1 MTGSYT
7 ADIIDVPSHGI
18 RLRPEHGADVPRAPS
33 EQNLLALAIAMALGA
48 AGYEHHPEPR
58 DPGLQTIDALLEG
71 HTTAPWR
78 AAAGGRQRA
87 RGRALRTRWCA
98 SGRSLRPGPATSRT
112 AECGRPRRSRC

>member
-1 MTGSYT
+1 VTGSYT

-33 EQNLLALAIAMALGA
+33 EQNLLALAIALALGA

-78 AAAGGRQRA
+78 ALRA
-87 RGRALRTRWCA
+87 DGDGPA
-98 SGRSLRPGPATSRT
+98 SGPAH
-112 AECGRPRRSRC
+112 AVVCRRSKSASWSCHVEDR

>member
-1 MTGSYT
+1 VTGSYT

-33 EQNLLALAIAMALGA
+33 EQNLLALAIALALGA

-78 AAAGGRQRA
+78 AR
-87 RGRALRTRWCA
+87 
-98 SGRSLRPGPATSRT
+98 RPGGGDDGSGGGDGPPAGH
-112 AECGRPRRSRC
+112 AIVCQRSKNAAWSCHVEDR

>member
-7 ADIIDVPSHGI
+7 ADIIDVPNHGI
-18 RLRPEHGADVPRAPS
+18 RLRPEPGADVPRAPS
-33 EQNLLALAIAMALGA
+33 EQNLLALAIALALGA

-78 AAAGGRQRA
+78 AGQA
-87 RGRALRTRWCA
+87 A
-98 SGRSLRPGPATSRT
+98 SGDGQPLGHAVVCQRSKSAAWSCHVEDR
-112 AECGRPRRSRC
+112 

>member
-33 EQNLLALAIAMALGA
+33 EQNLLALAIALALGA

-78 AAAGGRQRA
+78 ALGRTA
-87 RGRALRTRWCA
+87 TGD
-98 SGRSLRPGPATSRT
+98 GPAH
-112 AECGRPRRSRC
+112 AVVCQRSKSASWSCHVEDR

>member
-18 RLRPEHGADVPRAPS
+18 RLRPEQGADVPRAPS
-33 EQNLLALAIAMALGA
+33 EQNLLALAIALALGA

-78 AAAGGRQRA
+78 A
-87 RGRALRTRWCA
+87 
-98 SGRSLRPGPATSRT
+98 GPAASSNGPP
-112 AECGRPRRSRC
+112 AGHAVVCQRSKSAAWSCRVEDR

>member
-78 AAAGGRQRA
+78 AVPADGNGPAAG
-87 RGRALRTRWCA
+87 
-98 SGRSLRPGPATSRT
+98 PAHTVV
-112 AECGRPRRSRC
+112 CRRSKSAAWSCHVEDR

>member
-18 RLRPEHGADVPRAPS
+18 RLRPEDGADVPRAPS
-33 EQNLLALAIAMALGA
+33 EQNLLALAIALALGA

-78 AAAGGRQRA
+78 
-87 RGRALRTRWCA
+87 
-98 SGRSLRPGPATSRT
+98 SGPA
-112 AECGRPRRSRC
+112 GRDDGSGDPPTGHAVVCQRSKSAAWSCHVEDR

>member
-1 MTGSYT
+1 VTGSYT

-18 RLRPEHGADVPRAPS
+18 RLRPEHGADVPRAPG
-33 EQNLLALAIAMALGA
+33 EQNLLALAIALALGA

-78 AAAGGRQRA
+78 A
-87 RGRALRTRWCA
+87 
-98 SGRSLRPGPATSRT
+98 SRT
-112 AECGRPRRSRC
+112 GGGDGDGDSGGPPAGHAVVCQRSKSAVWSCHVEDR

>member
-18 RLRPEHGADVPRAPS
+18 RLRPEQGADVPRAPS

-48 AGYEHHPEPR
+48 AGYEHHPESR

-78 AAAGGRQRA
+78 AGQAGGGDGSAAAG
-87 RGRALRTRWCA
+87 
-98 SGRSLRPGPATSRT
+98 PAGQ
-112 AECGRPRRSRC
+112 AVVCRRSKSASWSCHVEDR

>member
-1 MTGSYT
+1 VTGSYT

-18 RLRPEHGADVPRAPS
+18 RLRPEHGADLPRAPS

-71 HTTAPWR
+71 QTTAPWR
-78 AAAGGRQRA
+78 TVRADGGGPAAGPAHAVVCQRSKS
-87 RGRALRTRWCA
+87 A
-98 SGRSLRPGPATSRT
+98 SWSCHVEDR
-112 AECGRPRRSRC
+112 

>member
-1 MTGSYT
+1 VTGSYT

-78 AAAGGRQRA
+78 AVRADGNGPAAG
-87 RGRALRTRWCA
+87 
-98 SGRSLRPGPATSRT
+98 PAHTVV
-112 AECGRPRRSRC
+112 CRRSKSAAWSCHVEDR

>member
-33 EQNLLALAIAMALGA
+33 EQNLLALAIALALGA

-78 AAAGGRQRA
+78 AVPADGNGPAAG
-87 RGRALRTRWCA
+87 
-98 SGRSLRPGPATSRT
+98 PAHTVV
-112 AECGRPRRSRC
+112 CRRSKSAAWSCHVEDR

>member
-1 MTGSYT
+1 VTGSYT

-33 EQNLLALAIAMALGA
+33 EQNLLALAIALALGA

-78 AAAGGRQRA
+78 AARA
-87 RGRALRTRWCA
+87 DRD
-98 SGRSLRPGPATSRT
+98 GPA
-112 AECGRPRRSRC
+112 AGPAGPAGPAHAVVCHRSKSAAWSCHVEDR

>member
-1 MTGSYT
+1 VTGSYT

-33 EQNLLALAIAMALGA
+33 EQNLLALAIALALGA

-78 AAAGGRQRA
+78 TVRADGDGPAAGPAHAVVCQRSKS
-87 RGRALRTRWCA
+87 A
-98 SGRSLRPGPATSRT
+98 SWSCHVEDR
-112 AECGRPRRSRC
+112 

>member
-18 RLRPEHGADVPRAPS
+18 RLRPEPGADVPRAPS
-33 EQNLLALAIAMALGA
+33 EQNLLALAIALALGA

-78 AAAGGRQRA
+78 AGQAGSGDGQPPGHAVVCQRSKSAAWSCHVEDR
-87 RGRALRTRWCA
+87 
-98 SGRSLRPGPATSRT
+98 
-112 AECGRPRRSRC
+112 